1 MNCRDVGGTV
11 GWGTV
16 RSEVKEEARASAWA
30 GGHERSTVP
39 QSLGL
44 AVTVEDKEEEQS
56 DDYQG

>member
-1 MNCRDVGGTV
+1 M
-11 GWGTV
+11 

-44 AVTVEDKEEEQS
+44 AVTIEDKEEEQS